1 MGIFNYIELTKD
13 VVKIFPN
20 WNLVS
25 TPVKIHW
32 ILDGF
37 NGSELNILGDRSALG
52 AFMNEKTVIPP
63 FSDATPDE
71 LEKYPNIFNF
81 IRLNRQN
88 VISKFKKWN
97 DDNISI
103 SIKIHWILY
112 GCEGSRIF
120 SLDPIRRNRIDGDLK
135 ELSNFLNLRN
145 ILPDVTKFDFIEPLT
160 VQIELVSEEDKHI
173 ILSGVQLQ
181 ELSSLKAL
189 YTNEFTD
196 GYSIVNNYE

>member
-97 DDNISI
+97 DDIC
-103 SIKIHWILY
+103 LY
-112 GCEGSRIF
+112 F
-120 SLDPIRRNRIDGDLK
+120 N
-135 ELSNFLNLRN
+135 
-145 ILPDVTKFDFIEPLT
+145 
-160 VQIELVSEEDKHI
+160 H
-173 ILSGVQLQ
+173 
-181 ELSSLKAL
+181 
-189 YTNEFTD
+189 EF
-196 GYSIVNNYE
+196 